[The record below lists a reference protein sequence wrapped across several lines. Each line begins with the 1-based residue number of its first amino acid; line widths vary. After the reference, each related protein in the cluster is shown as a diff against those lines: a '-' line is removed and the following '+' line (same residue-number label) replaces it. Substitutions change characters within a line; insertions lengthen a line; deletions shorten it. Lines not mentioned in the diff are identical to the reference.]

1 MHTHSPH
8 LVAAN
13 VENTQKGD
21 FASCIHEESYVNLR
35 CYFYKEMGRDGFIT
49 TKAVVAH
56 LKGSPGNLLQLK
68 MKDFEVQF
76 WRSVSSGICI
86 IRKSPNDSD
95 AGNPW
100 NIL

>member
-1 MHTHSPH
+1 
-8 LVAAN
+8 
-13 VENTQKGD
+13 
-21 FASCIHEESYVNLR
+21 
-35 CYFYKEMGRDGFIT
+35 MGRDGFIT

-76 WRSVSSGICI
+76 WRSISSGICI

>member
-1 MHTHSPH
+1 MCTHSPH
-8 LVAAN
+8 LVVAN

-21 FASCIHEESYVNLR
+21 FASCIHEESHVNLR
-35 CYFYKEMGRDGFIT
+35 CYVYKEMGRDGFIT

-76 WRSVSSGICI
+76 WRSISSGICI

>member
-1 MHTHSPH
+1 M
-8 LVAAN
+8 VAN

-21 FASCIHEESYVNLR
+21 FASCIHEESHVNLR
-35 CYFYKEMGRDGFIT
+35 CYLYKEMGRDGFIT
-49 TKAVVAH
+49 TKAMVVH
-56 LKGSPGNLLQLK
+56 LKGSPENLLQLK

-86 IRKSPNDSD
+86 IRKSPSDSD
-95 AGNPW
+95 ACNPW